1 MKVDKKLLLFGSI
14 LIGGMVAGTTVAS
27 ADTFTNEEAQ
37 RIYTEA
43 ARKYNV
49 DANLI
54 QSIHIA
60 ATDKSYDPLPVTTN
74 NNAQGPF
81 QISPN
86 TWVGWSYEGEIT
98 STQLYDSNFIE
109 LHDGIGIDGNGDG
122 KVDPSNFVDSVYACA
137 NFLNKNDSNHKLGKA
152 LDNYS
157 KDPKFVEKVRITY
170 ASITPDANDANISTN
185 QVDTFDNF
193 ENEGIEYGI
202 QQGLKL
208 VGKSPYVF
216 GAGRTD
222 SDIANRSF
230 DCSSFVRWVFEQ
242 GGISVGNISS
252 TTTWSLLE
260 QGHAVSKEE
269 LKRGDIIFFDTYTAN
284 GHVGIYLG
292 DGKFLNDQSTHG
304 VWIDDLNESYWA
316 SVFNGNIRRIN

>member
-1 MKVDKKLLLFGSI
+1 MKVNKKLLLFGSI
-14 LIGGMVAGTTVAS
+14 LIGGMIGGTTVAS

-37 RIYTEA
+37 KIYTEA
-43 ARKYNV
+43 AQKFNV

-60 ATDKSYDPLPVTTN
+60 ATDKSYDPLPVTKN

-86 TWVGWSYEGEIT
+86 TWVGWNYIGEIT
-98 STQLYDSNFIE
+98 TAQLYDSNFIE
-109 LHDGIGIDGNGDG
+109 IYDGIGIDGDGDG
-122 KVDPSNFVDSVYACA
+122 KADPSNFVDSVYACA
-137 NFLNKNDSNHKLGKA
+137 NFLNKNDSNHKLEDA
-152 LDNYS
+152 LENYS
-157 KDPKFVEKVRITY
+157 RDPDFVEKVRNSYVSMT
-170 ASITPDANDANISTN
+170 SSTNNESKSTN
-185 QVDTFDNF
+185 QDYTSDNF

-216 GAGRTD
+216 GAGRTA

-242 GGISVGNISS
+242 GGVSIGNISS
-252 TTTWSLLE
+252 TTTWTLLE
-260 QGHAVSKEE
+260 QGQSVSKEE
-269 LKRGDIIFFDTYTAN
+269 LKRGDIIFFDTYTTN